1 MSDGL
6 DELYQVSQAVLSV
19 TRQMSVRDVLQV
31 IVRSARSLVGARY
44 AALGVPDEGDS
55 FAEFVVDGI
64 SSAEWQAIG
73 PLPRRHGMLAVLLNE
88 GKPERLADIRKDPR
102 FEGWP
107 SAHPQMSHFLGVP
120 VRDGDQVLGI
130 IFAANK
136 TSAAA
141 AGRGFTERDEEIL
154 SLFAAHAAIALTNAR
169 LYERSQELSV
179 MQERSR
185 LARDLHD
192 AVTQKVFSI
201 RAHAR
206 AATVLAARDPMDA
219 ARVRTEIEVIGALG
233 AEAHAELRA
242 VIDGLAP
249 PDLEAAG
256 LAESLRRYAVLA
268 GRAHGV
274 PVTFT
279 AGALPALGPR
289 AEAAL
294 YRVAQEAL
302 HNALRHAGASGVR
315 VALSRAARRVVLE
328 VSDDGHGFV
337 PEAPSSGL
345 GLASMRE
352 RASAAGAA
360 LTIRSGETGTLV
372 RMTVPVKAGPVKAG
386 AVKAGVVKAGAGQG
400 RGGQGEPG
408 QGGAGHEG
416 ARQGGRR
423 AMTRPISV
431 LIVDDHPVVRR
442 GLRVLLEVQDGI
454 EVAGEAGDGTAALA
468 LDAEHAPDVILLDLK
483 LPGMDGIAVLSELRS
498 RDSAARVLV
507 LTSATEP
514 ASASLAVRSGAA
526 GVLYKDVDPDALV
539 RAIRSVHDGHL
550 LLASEAAGPL
560 VRSAGTWGPGV
571 GLDTL
576 TSREREVLAELTK
589 GRSNREIA
597 RALGV
602 SEKTVKA
609 HVSSVLA
616 KLGVQDRTQAA
627 LLAVRNQ
634 L

>member
-73 PLPRRHGMLAVLLNE
+73 PLPRRHGMLAALLNE

-120 VRDGDQVLGI
+120 VRDGDRVLGI

-141 AGRGFTERDEEIL
+141 AGRGFTERDLQIL

-192 AVTQKVFSI
+192 AVTQKLFSI

-206 AATVLAARDPMDA
+206 AAAVLAGRDPVDPDRIRA
-219 ARVRTEIEVIGALG
+219 EIEVVSTLG

-249 PDLEAAG
+249 PDLAAGG

-268 GRAHGV
+268 GRAHGT

-279 AGALPALGPR
+279 AGCLPALGPR

-302 HNALRHAGASGVR
+302 HNALRHAGASAVR
-315 VALSRAARRVVLE
+315 VALSKARRRVVLE
-328 VSDDGHGFV
+328 VSDDGHGF
-337 PEAPSSGL
+337 APGTPSGGL
-345 GLASMRE
+345 GLDSMRE
-352 RASAAGAA
+352 RASAAGGT
-360 LTIRSGETGTLV
+360 LTIRSGEKGTRV
-372 RMTVPVKAGPVKAG
+372 RMSVPVT
-386 AVKAGVVKAGAGQG
+386 VV
-400 RGGQGEPG
+400 P
-408 QGGAGHEG
+408 
-416 ARQGGRR
+416 
-423 AMTRPISV
+423 
-431 LIVDDHPVVRR
+431 
-442 GLRVLLEVQDGI
+442 
-454 EVAGEAGDGTAALA
+454 
-468 LDAEHAPDVILLDLK
+468 
-483 LPGMDGIAVLSELRS
+483 
-498 RDSAARVLV
+498 
-507 LTSATEP
+507 
-514 ASASLAVRSGAA
+514 
-526 GVLYKDVDPDALV
+526 V
-539 RAIRSVHDGHL
+539 RAGS
-550 LLASEAAGPL
+550 
-560 VRSAGTWGPGV
+560 
-571 GLDTL
+571 
-576 TSREREVLAELTK
+576 
-589 GRSNREIA
+589 GR
-597 RALGV
+597 
-602 SEKTVKA
+602 
-609 HVSSVLA
+609 
-616 KLGVQDRTQAA
+616 
-627 LLAVRNQ
+627 
-634 L
+634 